1 MNHSRQPKIRFIV
14 VSVFT
19 MLALLVLGMPWLH
32 ADASATPDDLVRS
45 ALVER
50 FPQPD
55 AASLEELPF
64 AVADLRTLTKRQ
76 LDAALLQDLRALAG
90 RDFHFATA
98 NGRAQVAVLVF
109 SYGDA
114 ATATQKAARLGRL
127 GGYFRNTKIL
137 TAFSHVAQ
145 DAQLIV
151 GFTENAGDQAV
162 TEFVH
167 ALPAL
172 LGKTAG

>member
-1 MNHSRQPKIRFIV
+1 M
-14 VSVFT
+14 
-19 MLALLVLGMPWLH
+19 
-32 ADASATPDDLVRS
+32 
-45 ALVER
+45 
-50 FPQPD
+50 
-55 AASLEELPF
+55 
-64 AVADLRTLTKRQ
+64 
-76 LDAALLQDLRALAG
+76 
-90 RDFHFATA
+90 
-98 NGRAQVAVLVF
+98 LVF

-172 LGKTAG
+172 LGKTAR